1 MQNCN
6 RGMDGDPNTM
16 NLYEIT
22 NSHLELV
29 AMLEAGDI
37 DQTTFDDTLASM
49 EGDLETKLEG
59 CVYVMR
65 NAESD
70 AEKFKAES
78 KFFADKAK
86 AAAKLAESMEA
97 RIKGAMIA
105 LDRPKVQTNR
115 FTLTV
120 GKAGAAPLDVLDA
133 DAVPVKFWKPFEL
146 NKTAIKAALAAGED
160 VPGVKIG
167 EQTEVLRIK

>member
-1 MQNCN
+1 
-6 RGMDGDPNTM
+6 MDGDPNTM

-22 NSHLELV
+22 EQHLQLV

-37 DQTTFDDTLASM
+37 DQQTFDDTLAGM

-86 AAAKLAESMEA
+86 AVQKLADFMEQ

-120 GKAGAAPLDVLDA
+120 GKAGAAPLEILDPKVIPIQYMKEMEPTW
-133 DAVPVKFWKPFEL
+133 D
-146 NKTAIKAALAAGED
+146 KTAIKAALAAGED
-160 VPGVKIG
+160 VPGVKLG

>member
-1 MQNCN
+1 
-6 RGMDGDPNTM
+6 M

-22 NSHLELV
+22 EQHLQLV

-37 DQTTFDDTLASM
+37 DQQTFDDQLESM

-86 AAAKLAESMEA
+86 TAAKLAESMEA

-120 GKAGAAPLDVLDA
+120 GKAGAAPLEILDPSVIPIQYMKEVEPTW
-133 DAVPVKFWKPFEL
+133 D
-146 NKTAIKAALAAGED
+146 KTAIKAALSSGID
-160 VPGVKIG
+160 VPGVKLG
-167 EQTEVLRIK
+167 DQTEVLRIK

>member
-1 MQNCN
+1 
-6 RGMDGDPNTM
+6 M

-22 NSHLELV
+22 EQHLQLV

-37 DQTTFDDTLASM
+37 DQQTFGDTLAGM

-65 NAESD
+65 NAEAD

-86 AAAKLAESMEA
+86 AAQKLADFMEQ
-97 RIKGAMIA
+97 RIKGAMVA
-105 LDRPKVQTNR
+105 LDRPRVQTNR

-120 GKAGAAPLDVLDA
+120 GKAGAAPLEILDPKIIPIQYMKEMEPTW
-133 DAVPVKFWKPFEL
+133 D
-146 NKTAIKAALAAGED
+146 KTAIKAALSSGID
-160 VPGVKIG
+160 VPGVKLG